1 MRERVVGNE
10 IYIEKLTTILQGKFY
25 MDFTWYIYNDF
36 TTNLG
41 KLKHIEYTF
50 SPKYNGNMIRCNV
63 DVMFMTI
70 SLSTYL
76 RSKHTWTLRRNT
88 FVVNC
93 HGVYDEIF
101 SRRNCVVKTMQIY
114 EEIISS

>member
-1 MRERVVGNE
+1 
-10 IYIEKLTTILQGKFY
+10 

-63 DVMFMTI
+63 DVTFTTI
-70 SLSTYL
+70 FAFHVLS
-76 RSKHTWTLRRNT
+76 S
-88 FVVNC
+88 
-93 HGVYDEIF
+93 
-101 SRRNCVVKTMQIY
+101 
-114 EEIISS
+114 